1 MFLEYEFDIYIKKRQ
16 VHVLEAN
23 CAIKKK
29 SVYGLIRI
37 KILYKVWFEGKEWLD
52 V

>member
-1 MFLEYEFDIYIKKRQ
+1 MYKKPIAQ
-16 VHVLEAN
+16 L
-23 CAIKKK
+23 KKK